1 MLPHSC
7 LLFSVPLSNDSLRQQ
22 HVRVSGAALAAS
34 TVLASCCGGWVALKQ
49 RVSRHTSTHVRAHT
63 HTQHRPPSGDGVD
76 WAPGQ
81 SGGGLGGG
89 GGWVGRSWAPGRYGG
104 GGWVGGGTYLCC
116 SSPKPAAPAA
126 CFVAAAVGFVGFGAA
141 AAAALMACFGAT
153 VAAADADANARCAVA
168 AD

>member
-22 HVRVSGAALAAS
+22 HVRVSGAALAAF

-89 GGWVGRSWAPGRYGG
+89 RGLGGEELGTGKVWR
-104 GGWVGGGTYLCC
+104 GWVGGLGDILLLPQPEASGASCLLRCRCRRLCWLRSRSS
-116 SSPKPAAPAA
+116 SSPHGLLW
-126 CFVAAAVGFVGFGAA
+126 CH
-141 AAAALMACFGAT
+141 C
-153 VAAADADANARCAVA
+153 RCC
-168 AD
+168 